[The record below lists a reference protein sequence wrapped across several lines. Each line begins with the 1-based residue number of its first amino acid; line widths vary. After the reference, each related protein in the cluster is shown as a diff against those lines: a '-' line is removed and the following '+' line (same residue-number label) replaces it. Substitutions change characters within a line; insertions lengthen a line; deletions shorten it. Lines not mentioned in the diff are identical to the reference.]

1 MNKFEVDSC
10 IRGFHIYKETW
21 TPSLGGEHDCQRE
34 RGNPQ
39 DPYAVAVMHRR
50 LGVVGNV
57 PRLISAACSLFLRR
71 DTSTI
76 KCRIT
81 GSRRYSSDLM
91 QGGLEVP
98 CKLIFRGDQK
108 EIAKVKKLVLPITTE
123 RQVSQKN
130 SQSNK
135 KLKLVVPEV
144 IDVDAVVV
152 ANGVAPK
159 QWLNRNGIM
168 VTECDKNVIMEGEQL
183 TDKHINFA
191 QQILKNHFTN
201 LSGLQS
207 TLLLAKSTRISNTN
221 MYLQIFHDRDSHW
234 IVVST
239 IGSKLLKVYV
249 YDSVYSSID
258 QHTKKLIMQLLGDVD
273 VELQSCPKQRGSDDC
288 GLYAIAI
295 CTSLAHGHQPTA
307 YIQETMQNHL
317 VKCFEENFL
326 AVFP

>member
-1 MNKFEVDSC
+1 MDSC

-34 RGNPQ
+34 QGNPQ

-50 LGVVGNV
+50 LGVVGHV

-81 GSRRYSSDLM
+81 GSRQYSSDLV

-108 EIAKVKKLVLPITTE
+108 EIAKVKKLILPITTE
-123 RQVSQKN
+123 RQVSQEN

-152 ANGVAPK
+152 ANDVAPK

-191 QQILKNHFTN
+191 QQILKNISQTCLDFN
-201 LSGLQS
+201 LHCCLLSLLEYLIQICIYKFFMTEIATGLLCQQLEAS
-207 TLLLAKSTRISNTN
+207 YQKYMYMILCIHLLISIRKS
-221 MYLQIFHDRDSHW
+221 
-234 IVVST
+234 
-239 IGSKLLKVYV
+239 
-249 YDSVYSSID
+249 
-258 QHTKKLIMQLLGDVD
+258 
-273 VELQSCPKQRGSDDC
+273 
-288 GLYAIAI
+288 
-295 CTSLAHGHQPTA
+295 
-307 YIQETMQNHL
+307 
-317 VKCFEENFL
+317 
-326 AVFP
+326 